1 MAEPFKPDFVD
12 LCRLLNERGVQY
24 LVIGGWAGIL
34 HGIPRTTLDV
44 DLFIP
49 QDRANTERLI
59 AVLGSIGFGIAKELT
74 PEIVLSRHVFQ
85 FADQIRVD
93 LFTRPWGL
101 NRFEES
107 AARKVIL
114 EVGGVR
120 IPVAS
125 LDDLAASKDT
135 DRPQDQDDRR
145 ALLELKSRP
154 PGSS

>member
-1 MAEPFKPDFVD
+1 MAALWKPDFIE
-12 LCRLLNERGVQY
+12 LCRLLNEKGVNY

-34 HGIPRTTLDV
+34 HGLPRTTQDI

-49 QDRANTERLI
+49 SDRANVERLL
-59 AVLGSIGFGIAKELT
+59 AALSTVGFGTAREIQPDEILT
-74 PEIVLSRHVFQ
+74 RHMFL

-93 LFTRPWGL
+93 VFTRPWGL
-101 NRFEES
+101 RRFEEA

-114 EVGGVR
+114 EVGGIR

-145 ALLELKSRP
+145 ALLELKSRR